1 MRSFLSGS
9 LERISSGNLAESS
22 YSFCFTMNYLKIH
35 RSRSTRVAA
44 LTALKTNS
52 RKEVSESFNV
62 PIPTLDRWKR
72 EAQDAGTMGD
82 GLGLARPAPRKIR
95 SDAGQRKKVTPRMI
109 NTMKKK
115 IDQNPGLTCNDL
127 RASVPGLDEV
137 SRRTVNDVILKNLGL
152 TSRVAVKKPL
162 LTPPQ
167 VAETDFIYTYL
178 F

>member
-1 MRSFLSGS
+1 M
-9 LERISSGNLAESS
+9 
-22 YSFCFTMNYLKIH
+22 MNYPKIH

-44 LTALKTNS
+44 LTALKINS
-52 RKEVSESFNV
+52 TLKVSTFLSPLWIDGREKLRMLEPWV
-62 PIPTLDRWKR
+62 MDLDWL
-72 EAQDAGTMGD
+72 D
-82 GLGLARPAPRKIR
+82 LPAPRKIR

-109 NTMKKK
+109 NTMKK

-137 SRRTVNDVILKNLGL
+137 SRRTVNEVILQDLGL
-152 TSRVAVKKPL
+152 PSRVAVKKPL